1 MTRQDPYTPPDAAVA
16 ELSNPEAPIRWGR
29 ILAWG
34 ALVFTVAAAV
44 YITSGFLNSSHK
56 IYGVEVDDM
65 IASTASF
72 VLYFV
77 FLRTTFR
84 RQFLQLSAVFL
95 AAFLFDLAFSVV
107 VKLLLMAMADEP
119 FGDLFSFPD
128 LAWGAVV
135 CLLAYATWY
144 VSVRKPAA

>member
-1 MTRQDPYTPPDAAVA
+1 MTHQDPYAPPSAAVS
-16 ELSNPEAPIRWGR
+16 ELVNPEAPIRWAR

-34 ALVFTVAAAV
+34 ALVFAVAAAV
-44 YITSGFLNSSHK
+44 YIVSGFLNSSHK
-56 IYGVEVDDM
+56 IYGIEVDDM
-65 IASTASF
+65 IVSTANF

-107 VKLLLMAMADEP
+107 VKLLLIAMADEP
-119 FGDLFSFPD
+119 FGDLVSFLD
-128 LAWGAVV
+128 LAWSAVV
-135 CLLAYATWY
+135 CLLAYAVWY
-144 VSVRKPAA
+144 VSARKPAA